1 MINISSN
8 TSSLICE
15 IAKNEQFFECY
26 KYFLINNLTESIL
39 SWLLI
44 FSTIFANLIVIIL
57 IHRNSDKITLFDQIL
72 INHCLLDGLTGLVG
86 IPFYHINSIFGY
98 WPFSSLTATLWS
110 IFDTSKITV
119 SNLNMLYLSWSR
131 LRSIQNPTAYTNEFI
146 FKQSI
151 YLIISIWLIS
161 FIIWTAIVLNSGLK
175 VNSLILNIDG
185 TYQMFIF
192 EILFWLLPLLF
203 IIVVSIII
211 FYYLK
216 LRQNMRNQRRLE
228 QNRQQ
233 NNNNNNNNKSLFENI
248 FKIKFGSHTLFT
260 IIMSV
265 YIIQWL
271 IPFTFEL
278 LIFNSTIIQ
287 IQFID
292 CMYWLTYTVCLTD
305 AIILVFFNSNVSPFK
320 ANTTPNTVTTTSRR
334 NQNRN

>member
-1 MINISSN
+1 MKNFSSNISS
-8 TSSLICE
+8 LVCE
-15 IAKNEQFFECY
+15 IGKDEQFFECY
-26 KYFLINNLTESIL
+26 RYFLINNLTESIL

-44 FSTIFANLIVIIL
+44 FCTIFANLFVIIL
-57 IHRNSDKITLFDQIL
+57 IHRNSEKITIFDQIL
-72 INHCLLDGLTGLVG
+72 INHCLLDGLTGLVD

-110 IFDTSKITV
+110 IYDTSSITAIT
-119 SNLNMLYLSWSR
+119 LNMLYLSWSR
-131 LRSIQNPTAYTNEFI
+131 LRSIQNPTSYSNEFI

-151 YLIISIWLIS
+151 YVIISIWLVS

-175 VNSLILNIDG
+175 VNSLTLNIDG
-185 TYQMFIF
+185 TFRMFIF
-192 EILFWLLPLLF
+192 QILFWLLPFLF
-203 IIVVSIII
+203 IIIVSIII

-216 LRQNMRNQRRLE
+216 LRQNTRDQRRLE

-233 NNNNNNNNKSLFENI
+233 NTNINKSLFENI

-271 IPFTFEL
+271 IPFIVEL
-278 LIFNSTIIQ
+278 LMFNSTIQ
-287 IQFID
+287 IPFID
-292 CMYWLTYTVCLTD
+292 SIYWLTYTVCLTD
-305 AIILVFFNSNVSPFK
+305 ALILVFFNSNVSPFK
-320 ANTTPNTVTTTSRR
+320 TNTTPNTATPTSRG